1 MCVQAGTYLP
11 QSYLVQEE
19 MMVTER
25 LHHVEQLGSFISN
38 LCEGRETFKLQ
49 RRDTILGTLL
59 LSSLGLRGRILDLL
73 RPPEQLRD
81 PGDSQAPQTQS
92 CRSEEEPVL
101 QVQVQ
106 NGSVEQLR
114 PGSGSW

>member
-1 MCVQAGTYLP
+1 MCVCVQAGTYLP

-59 LSSLGLRGRILDLL
+59 LSSLGVRGRILDLL
-73 RPPEQLRD
+73 RPELRD

-92 CRSEEEPVL
+92 CRSEEEPV